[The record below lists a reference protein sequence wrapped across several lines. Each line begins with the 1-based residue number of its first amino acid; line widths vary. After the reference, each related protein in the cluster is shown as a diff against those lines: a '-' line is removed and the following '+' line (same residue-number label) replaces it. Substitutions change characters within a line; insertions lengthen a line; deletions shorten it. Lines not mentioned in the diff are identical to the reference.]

1 MNLSTSNRSHSI
13 DQAHE
18 DVEHTQLPLVV
29 YDPPVSL
36 PDAEQPS
43 ARLLRDGPAACSTL
57 ELLQV
62 ILGGPQAERAAR
74 ELLAHCRDLR
84 SIALRSPH
92 ELATSIYGLGEK
104 KAALVKACLELG
116 KRMMTHMPEARPQIK
131 TPADAARL
139 LMPEI
144 GHLEQEEVWVL
155 LLDARNRMI
164 GMSRIYRG
172 NLNSANMRVN
182 ELFRE
187 AIRNNAASIV
197 LSHNHPSQDC
207 SASSDDVFVT
217 KEVVKAGKLLDI
229 DCVDHLICCAAS
241 FYSLKEH
248 GLGFE

>member
-1 MNLSTSNRSHSI
+1 MNSSTSNRSRPV
-13 DQAHE
+13 DQPRE
-18 DVEHTQLPLVV
+18 DINLTQLPLVV
-29 YDPPVSL
+29 YDPPAAL
-36 PDAEQPS
+36 PDTEQPS

-92 ELATSIYGLGEK
+92 ELATSIHGLGEK
-104 KAALVKACLELG
+104 KAALVKASLELG
-116 KRMMTHMPEARPQIK
+116 KRMMTHMPEVRPQIK

-144 GHLEQEEVWVL
+144 GHLEQEEVWVMM
-155 LLDARNRMI
+155 LDSRNRMI
-164 GMSRIYRG
+164 GMSRVYRG
-172 NLNSANMRVN
+172 CLSAANMRVN

-197 LSHNHPSQDC
+197 VAHNHPSQEN
-207 SASSDDVFVT
+207 SPSSDDVFTT
-217 KEVVKAGKLLDI
+217 KEIVKAGKLLDI
-229 DCVDHLICCAAS
+229 ECVDHLVCCAMS
-241 FYSLKEH
+241 FCSLKER